1 MNELKQW
8 LCVLV
13 LIAASVDLTAQA
25 LAERPLLTWVVE
37 VEDADLHP
45 VQARHVRL
53 YSQPESVQLR
63 LTMFN
68 ESNSSIAVDQ
78 GAFHNAVNVTVKNME
93 TAEDTAVQTSWVG
106 LRLRLSDDGPLL
118 DVGTSEAGFVLPAKR
133 GAVWT
138 FRVQPEAGQF
148 ELGEYRF
155 DVSLANIRD
164 ALGTDANERWNGRYH
179 QQTDVTVIIRPPAA
193 SPERSAMVR
202 LSARIASQRG
212 DFAEALRLLSR
223 ANQDD
228 PSDLS
233 TLAAL
238 GQVYM
243 FLDKYKEAA
252 AAYEQLLPR
261 LSQRNAIASMLALAY
276 LSLNDEANAAR
287 VLRMTG
293 MSEDVE
299 RSELASLREAVQRR
313 RTR

>member
-164 ALGTDANERWNGRYH
+164 ALGTDANERWNGR
-179 QQTDVTVIIRPPAA
+179 
-193 SPERSAMVR
+193 
-202 LSARIASQRG
+202 
-212 DFAEALRLLSR
+212 
-223 ANQDD
+223 
-228 PSDLS
+228 
-233 TLAAL
+233 
-238 GQVYM
+238 
-243 FLDKYKEAA
+243 
-252 AAYEQLLPR
+252 
-261 LSQRNAIASMLALAY
+261 
-276 LSLNDEANAAR
+276 
-287 VLRMTG
+287 
-293 MSEDVE
+293 
-299 RSELASLREAVQRR
+299 
-313 RTR
+313 